1 MILTVS
7 HLVAPWA
14 AMGGALWVAASLAPH
29 ARQRVLHAAALTALT
44 GWPMMALAA
53 LLLPTLSPDTW
64 PPLPDEARYVAEAQR
79 VADAWLLGQFPD
91 LTARTWLGSLHT
103 GYQRVGAVVAMLGL
117 GGQRWP
123 LVLLN
128 ALLLPVAGALA
139 MALAEVLREEHDAP
153 PEATATPPPHF
164 AAAALLACYPGL
176 ACHASFALREILHL
190 IAMMALLLL
199 AIRGL
204 DARHGPTRHSASSSA
219 LALALTALA
228 AWWLFSLRSYTCLLA
243 MLALGLWWLVTVR
256 RQPLAPWLGAGLMA
270 ALLLTF
276 HPASGRILAQMADTL
291 STVTLGTLD
300 TPGAVLGR
308 LAAGLP
314 RLLWAPYPWAATATT
329 PDPTLLSVPAA
340 AWQALLIWPAVLL
353 AWCQRPAARRGR
365 AQLINLLMAF
375 HAVSLL
381 LTFAGDAPR
390 HMLLTATLAAVL
402 ALGSQPAMQ
411 SGTLLS
417 MAPTPPTAPRQPLP
431 PALHAYFA
439 ALVAFMLVHS
449 SLHALGMR

>member
-1 MILTVS
+1 MILTAM

-14 AMGGALWVAASLAPH
+14 ALGGALWVVASLAPQ
-29 ARQRVLHAAALTALT
+29 ARQRVLHAAALTALA

-53 LLLPTLSPDTW
+53 LLLPLLSPLVW

-91 LTARTWLGSLHT
+91 LTARTHLGSLHT

-139 MALAEVLREEHDAP
+139 MTLAEVLREEHDAP
-153 PEATATPPPHF
+153 LEAAAPPPPQF
-164 AAAALLACYPGL
+164 GAAALLACYPGL

-190 IAMMALLLL
+190 IAMLALLVL

-204 DARHGPTRHSASSSA
+204 HPRHASPRQSASA
-219 LALALTALA
+219 LALAALA

-243 MLALGLWWLVTVR
+243 LLALGLWWLVTVR
-256 RQPLAPWLGAGLMA
+256 RQRLMPWLGAAFMA
-270 ALLLTF
+270 ALLLAF
-276 HPASGRILAQMADTL
+276 HPTSGRILAQMADTL
-291 STVTLGTLD
+291 SSVTLGELGS
-300 TPGAVLGR
+300 PGAVLWRVATGV
-308 LAAGLP
+308 P
-314 RLLWAPYPWAATATT
+314 RLLWAPYPWAATATP

-340 AWQALLIWPAVLL
+340 AWQALFIWPTVLL
-353 AWCQRPAARRGR
+353 AWCHRPAARRGR

-402 ALGSQPAMQ
+402 ALGSQPAAQ
-411 SGTLLS
+411 TGSLLC
-417 MAPTPPTAPRQPLP
+417 MVAPPPTAPRRTLP

-439 ALVAFMLVHS
+439 TLVAFMLVHT